1 MAALELCSLL
11 GKKSPKSGFKLG
23 ILNLDKN
30 QMFCNYRLNEVEM
43 LKKMCSPVNIP
54 GFQTEVQD
62 VI

>member
-11 GKKSPKSGFKLG
+11 GQKSLRSRSEQFY
-23 ILNLDKN
+23 KN
-30 QMFCNYRLNEVEM
+30 AMFCNYRLNEVEM

-54 GFQTEVQD
+54 GFQTEVLD